1 MTEGYRDDWY
11 YRTHVRPIEE
21 RIRARA
27 ERSRLNDE
35 QAAQD
40 EVELGVAVPTD
51 PDGGCQRRK
60 PRREKRRGGT
70 TRGDDEGELDELDEL
85 FEIPRARTRD
95 RSDQVDRRGT
105 GQGNR
110 SMDEKV
116 GGKMGRKGRGK
127 GKSLGVGVGG
137 TGMRPFEDDPSLR
150 SDRSMGS
157 DSDVESDSV
166 DLDEDDRGNAF
177 ESGSEGDASKKQME
191 ADVLESIGLSSTAST
206 HHDHDRPGHAHGE
219 SSTAAR
225 RAGLRTREPGWKG
238 PREARA
244 LKHGPIGGP
253 FDPGTSTQSFITSFW
268 PRQDVSRSLLTR

>member
-1 MTEGYRDDWY
+1 MEESGGGGGRGACAQEPRRDGD
-11 YRTHVRPIEE
+11 ELQE
-21 RIRARA
+21 RGRAGRSPGRVGHGSVG
-27 ERSRLNDE
+27 ERSRGE
-35 QAAQD
+35 RA
-40 EVELGVAVPTD
+40 T
-51 PDGGCQRRK
+51 R
-60 PRREKRRGGT
+60 
-70 TRGDDEGELDELDEL
+70 RGDDEGELDELDEL

-110 SMDEKV
+110 NMDEKV

-127 GKSLGVGVGG
+127 GKSHGVGVGG

-166 DLDEDDRGNAF
+166 DEDDRDNALD
-177 ESGSEGDASKKQME
+177 SGSEGDESKRQME
-191 ADVLESIGLSSTAST
+191 ADVLESIGLSSSTAST

-253 FDPGTSTQSFITSFW
+253 FDPGRSTQSSITSFW